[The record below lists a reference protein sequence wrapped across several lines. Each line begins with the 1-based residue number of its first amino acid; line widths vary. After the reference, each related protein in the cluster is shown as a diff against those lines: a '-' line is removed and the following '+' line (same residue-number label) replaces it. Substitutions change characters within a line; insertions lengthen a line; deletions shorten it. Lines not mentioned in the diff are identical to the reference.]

1 MRSIYF
7 IALVALTVAVSS
19 CQKEDAGLS
28 QEEIVSGLRDALNH
42 GTDTAVSRLSI
53 TDGYFGD
60 ELIKILWPEEAQP
73 VYNVVQQLPTDIIDQ
88 TVLAINRA
96 AEDAAVEAK
105 PIFVQAITDLTISDG
120 LTILQGNDTAA
131 THYLRNHTYSALYDA
146 FKPKI
151 ETSLSKKIVF
161 NLSAEELY
169 GNLIDYYNIGSL
181 NGLLYDEIK
190 TNSLSEHTTHKALH
204 GLFVKVGA
212 EEKLIREDPAH
223 RVTDILK
230 KVFAEQD

>member
-7 IALVALTVAVSS
+7 IGIMALSIAAVS
-19 CQKEDAGLS
+19 CKKDTGLS
-28 QEEIVSGLRDALNH
+28 EDEIISGLREALNH

-53 TDGYFGD
+53 ADGYFGD
-60 ELIKILWPEEAQP
+60 ELVKILLPEEAKP
-73 VYNVVQQLPTDIIDQ
+73 VYDVVEMLPTDIIDK

-105 PIFVQAITDLTISDG
+105 PIFINAITELTISDG
-120 LTILQGNDTAA
+120 LNILHGNDTAA
-131 THYLRNHTYSALYDA
+131 THYLRNHTYEELFAA

-151 ETSLSKKIVF
+151 ETSLSKDIVF
-161 NLSAEELY
+161 GLSAEELY
-169 GNLIDYYNIGSL
+169 GDLIDYYNTGSL
-181 NGLLYDEIK
+181 NGLLYDEIT
-190 TNSLSEHTTHKALH
+190 TNSLSEHTTRKALN
-204 GLFVKVGA
+204 GLFLKVGG

-223 RVTDILK
+223 RVTDILE